1 MSKASLDLEAEEG
14 GKDETGLNSENGW
27 GIVKFEQIT
36 FQSWVICLCP
46 LAQNT
51 LTVSLYCNMWTYTI

>member
-51 LTVSLYCNMWTYTI
+51 LTGSL